1 MKLQYGSLESPY
13 HGVRLTGKGT
23 VNNGK
28 FIVEL
33 PEYISELVNE
43 EDISIQVTNHN
54 HSVILYVSDIDV
66 QNNRFTVKTNSW
78 FKRNGLEFFWSFTAI
93 RKDVE
98 PLVVEY

>member
-1 MKLQYGSLESPY
+1 M
-13 HGVRLTGKGT
+13 
-23 VNNGK
+23 
-28 FIVEL
+28 
-33 PEYISELVNE
+33 
-43 EDISIQVTNHN
+43 
-54 HSVILYVSDIDV
+54 LYVSDIDV